1 MRLQVV
7 DKAEDAKAVLGVEC
21 RVKSLKRVIRQARLS
36 LVSKPILAISP
47 QDTMHRP
54 L

>member
-1 MRLQVV
+1 M
-7 DKAEDAKAVLGVEC
+7 DKAEDAKAFLGVEC

-36 LVSKPILAISP
+36 LVIP

-54 L
+54 P